1 MTNKSSSP
9 LNKLLG
15 QFWSSP
21 EQTLPFLFRV
31 GEWALTEIDRIR
43 HWGFPRA
50 QIQSICNM
58 KREVGR
64 PWFQFRRQVFI
75 QGRWKNFKQTGRP
88 ILSLL
93 DGGEEALFSFRA
105 FRSGFDATLHA
116 EEVLVVTQRLAAF
129 AAEPLAQFQEDLLLD
144 LRPLLE
150 KFASR
155 VRSYRALK
163 R

>member
-1 MTNKSSSP
+1 MEFRSNQDSTPISKAACGHTLVS
-9 LNKLLG
+9 LL
-15 QFWSSP
+15 F
-21 EQTLPFLFRV
+21 
-31 GEWALTEIDRIR
+31 
-43 HWGFPRA
+43 
-50 QIQSICNM
+50 
-58 KREVGR
+58 
-64 PWFQFRRQVFI
+64 
-75 QGRWKNFKQTGRP
+75 
-88 ILSLL
+88 SLL
-93 DGGEEALFSFRA
+93 DGGEETLFGFRA